1 MQSIQSVTGFI
12 GKNTDILE
20 LSGPTHF
27 NRIGFELYEDIPSKR
42 AIKINNEIIYILPEQ
57 TLEIEDI
64 EITSL
69 QTADED
75 MYLNITYSLAAAAE
89 CITI

>member
-1 MQSIQSVTGFI
+1 MLNIQSVTGFI
-12 GKNTDILE
+12 GQNTDILE
-20 LSGPTHF
+20 AMGLNSPTVFSH
-27 NRIGFELYEDIPSKR
+27 IGFELYEDIPSKR

-69 QTADED
+69 RTADED
-75 MYLNITYSLAAAAE
+75 ICLSITYSLAAAAE
-89 CITI
+89 